1 MLWIFDQVTLVLSE
15 MSIRKVKQLD
25 WSKDELSWDKK
36 ISRLVKKDKKKEKS
50 FLWEKNIE
58 WQKALFFEL

>member
-50 FLWEKNIE
+50 FL
-58 WQKALFFEL
+58 